1 MSSLRRTLASRA
13 NGARSRGP
21 KTPQGKERSA
31 QNASRHG
38 LLARCIVLQ
47 TESTAAFQA
56 IMTEYIRR
64 FQPADD
70 VEMALVE
77 EMAAAFWRQRRC
89 WAIETR
95 LFDNAIET
103 DLAADSIGR
112 IAGAFSTL
120 ADAPSLALTHRYETR
135 LHNMY
140 QRALRSLVLL
150 RAERAPK
157 EPNPDS
163 EHGQDNPEPG
173 DPESA
178 PLPDPVAVDTTPAI
192 SASPEDV
199 HAAKRIHP
207 AARISPVRP
216 VGVRR
221 LIGMNMRRSGV
232 RYNRASPAAR
242 QGPGRVEN
250 LHTCGP
256 RHSLLIAPKIR

>member
-21 KTPQGKERSA
+21 KTPQAKERSA

-47 TESTAAFQA
+47 NESAEAFQA
-56 IMTEYIRR
+56 IMAQYIDR

-77 EMAAAFWRQRRC
+77 EMAAAFWRQRRS

-103 DLAADSIGR
+103 DLSPDAIGR

-120 ADAPSLALTHRYETR
+120 AATPSLALIHRYETR
-135 LHNMY
+135 LHNIY
-140 QRALRSLVLL
+140 QRALRSLLLL
-150 RAERAPK
+150 RAERMPN

-163 EHGQDNPEPG
+163 EHAQDQPQPPTRNPNPS
-173 DPESA
+173 PNLRPS
-178 PLPDPVAVDTTPAI
+178 TPN
-192 SASPEDV
+192 
-199 HAAKRIHP
+199 
-207 AARISPVRP
+207 RP
-216 VGVRR
+216 
-221 LIGMNMRRSGV
+221 
-232 RYNRASPAAR
+232 
-242 QGPGRVEN
+242 
-250 LHTCGP
+250 
-256 RHSLLIAPKIR
+256 

>member
-31 QNASRHG
+31 QNARRHG

-47 TESTAAFQA
+47 SESSDAFQA
-56 IMTEYIRR
+56 IMTQYIQR

-103 DLAADSIGR
+103 DLSPDSIGR

-120 ADAPSLALTHRYETR
+120 AATPALGLMHRYETR

-140 QRALRSLVLL
+140 QRALRSLLLL
-150 RAERAPK
+150 REERAPN
-157 EPNPDS
+157 EPNPDF
-163 EHGQDNPEPG
+163 EQGQDTVQPP
-173 DPESA
+173 DPHSEESTPPPA
-178 PLPDPVAVDTTPAI
+178 LPSPWADANAPANAAPPSPPSAEWTRSLPDSPHLDPLPG
-192 SASPEDV
+192 S
-199 HAAKRIHP
+199 
-207 AARISPVRP
+207 
-216 VGVRR
+216 
-221 LIGMNMRRSGV
+221 
-232 RYNRASPAAR
+232 
-242 QGPGRVEN
+242 
-250 LHTCGP
+250 
-256 RHSLLIAPKIR
+256 KIPLDD

>member
-31 QNASRHG
+31 QNARRHG

-47 TESTAAFQA
+47 SESPEAFQA
-56 IMTEYIRR
+56 IMTQYVQR

-103 DLAADSIGR
+103 DPAPDAIGR

-120 ADAPSLALTHRYETR
+120 ASAPALALMHRYETR

-140 QRALRSLVLL
+140 QRALRSLLLL
-150 RAERAPK
+150 REERAPN
-157 EPNPDS
+157 EPNPDF
-163 EHGQDNPEPG
+163 EQGQDSVQPADPQPEDFTP
-173 DPESA
+173 PPA
-178 PLPDPVAVDTTPAI
+178 PPIRLADDNAAANAAPPSSPPAEWLRCLPD
-192 SASPEDV
+192 SPYL
-199 HAAKRIHP
+199 
-207 AARISPVRP
+207 SPFP
-216 VGVRR
+216 DSEIP
-221 LIGMNMRRSGV
+221 LDD
-232 RYNRASPAAR
+232 
-242 QGPGRVEN
+242 
-250 LHTCGP
+250 
-256 RHSLLIAPKIR
+256 

>member
-31 QNASRHG
+31 QNARRHG

-47 TESTAAFQA
+47 TESTDAFQA

-103 DLAADSIGR
+103 DLSADSIGR

-120 ADAPSLALTHRYETR
+120 AAAPSLALTHRYETR
-135 LHNMY
+135 LHNIY
-140 QRALRSLVLL
+140 QRALRSLLLL
-150 RAERAPK
+150 RAERVPN

-163 EHGQDNPEPG
+163 EHGQDTPEPG
-173 DPESA
+173 EPES
-178 PLPDPVAVDTTPAI
+178 PPQPDLGAVDATPPI
-192 SASPEDV
+192 SAYAEDV
-199 HAAKRIHP
+199 RVAKQSTPPPGLHP
-207 AARISPVRP
+207 FSPSV
-216 VGVRR
+216 
-221 LIGMNMRRSGV
+221 L
-232 RYNRASPAAR
+232 
-242 QGPGRVEN
+242 
-250 LHTCGP
+250 
-256 RHSLLIAPKIR
+256 APESE